1 MNRHKKFLA
10 LFVILLCSALQ
21 IVPAA
26 GAGRS
31 KEVVPGI
38 YVISDLS
45 FATCGFIVTDD
56 GVVVVDTQLIPL
68 FANEMIK
75 EIKSVT
81 DKPIRYAVNTHWH
94 TDHVG
99 GNEVFQTLGPVIA
112 HEFTQKVIARRRREQ
127 LEGKADESLKQLG
140 KLVLTPPDITF
151 TENLTLHLGNRTIEL
166 MFLDGGHTSGDI
178 VVYLPNEKVLFT
190 GDLFIKGSGLPD
202 YRDDSSIDKMIASL
216 KKMHAMDVE
225 KIICGHMGIA
235 AKDDIQASIDKLL
248 AFRKK
253 VKTFV
258 DGNIPPEKAAE
269 QIAFPAGENP
279 FYQQH
284 FKKIIHKLYSDL
296 KNAPR

>member
-1 MNRHKKFLA
+1 MNRYKKLLA
-10 LFVILLCSALQ
+10 LFIILLCSALQ
-21 IVPAA
+21 IEPAA
-26 GAGRS
+26 GAGRG

-45 FATCGFIVTDD
+45 FSNCGFIVTDD
-56 GVVVVDTQLIPL
+56 GVVVVDTQLIPM
-68 FANEMIK
+68 FADEMIK
-75 EIKSVT
+75 DIKAVT

-99 GNEVFQTLGPVIA
+99 GNEVFQPLGPVIA
-112 HEFTQKVIARRRREQ
+112 HEFTRKVIARRRQEQ

-151 TENLTLHLGNRTIEL
+151 TETLTLHLGNRTIEL
-166 MFLDGGHTSGDI
+166 MFLGGGHTSGDI
-178 VVYLPNEKVLFT
+178 VVYLPNEKVLFA

-202 YRDDSSIDKMIASL
+202 YRDDSSMDKQIASL
-216 KKMHAMDVE
+216 RKIQTMDVE

-235 AKDDIQASIDKLL
+235 TKDDIQACIDKLL
-248 AFRKK
+248 AFRKM

-269 QIAFPAGENP
+269 QIAFPAGENAY
-279 FYQQH
+279 FQQH
-284 FKKIIHKLYSDL
+284 FTKIIHKVYADL
-296 KNAPR
+296 KKTPR